1 MELPKPRAKKLSLVT
16 LAYKLTK
23 LVCESYA
30 MSNLLPFEVSMVV
43 WSKVGGVGAGGTG
56 GGTVHK
62 LPSEAMSQ
70 AKFPLFAS

>member
-1 MELPKPRAKKLSLVT
+1 
-16 LAYKLTK
+16 
-23 LVCESYA
+23 